1 MVSFK
6 CFKIC
11 NVDNIISNWYII
23 VNIFIFIIKFSFNL
37 GVACSGLKDKTL
49 YAMASSTAACSGM
62 RIVHACCF
70 PSSLQ
75 FLCAVK
81 LREVVPDDKNVL
93 DVVTVPPG
101 LKQFL
106 QNNLSWL
113 LDKSDLEE
121 DFKACCM
128 TSNSTTSPDEIGN
141 RPTTNMYLLISSFFE
156 RRVLR
161 ENSLRDS
168 ETANR
173 EDSPERSAKRSRTSD

>member
-1 MVSFK
+1 
-6 CFKIC
+6 
-11 NVDNIISNWYII
+11 
-23 VNIFIFIIKFSFNL
+23 
-37 GVACSGLKDKTL
+37 
-49 YAMASSTAACSGM
+49 MASSTAACSGM

-81 LREVVPDDKNVL
+81 LREIVPDDKNVL
-93 DVVTVPPG
+93 DVIAVPPG

-128 TSNSTTSPDEIGN
+128 TSNVTSHHDETAS
-141 RPTTNMYLLISSFFE
+141 RPTTSMYLLISSFFE
-156 RRVLR
+156 RRVSENAAR
-161 ENSLRDS
+161 ER
-168 ETANR
+168 ETTNR
-173 EDSPERSAKRSRTSD
+173 EDSTERSAKRSRTSD

>member
-1 MVSFK
+1 M
-6 CFKIC
+6 
-11 NVDNIISNWYII
+11 
-23 VNIFIFIIKFSFNL
+23 FSFLNL

-81 LREVVPDDKNVL
+81 LRELIPDDKNVL
-93 DVVTVPPG
+93 DVVNMPPG

-113 LDKSDLEE
+113 LNKSDLEE

-128 TSNSTTSPDEIGN
+128 TKNIATNHDEADIK
-141 RPTTNMYLLISSFFE
+141 PTANMYLLISSFFARGILGENSIRDVDIPSSEE
-156 RRVLR
+156 RR
-161 ENSLRDS
+161 DI
-168 ETANR
+168 ANR
-173 EDSPERSAKRSRTSD
+173 EENPERNPKRSRTSD

>member
-1 MVSFK
+1 
-6 CFKIC
+6 
-11 NVDNIISNWYII
+11 
-23 VNIFIFIIKFSFNL
+23 
-37 GVACSGLKDKTL
+37 
-49 YAMASSTAACSGM
+49 MASSTAACSGM

-81 LREVVPDDKNVL
+81 LREMVPDDKNVL
-93 DVVTVPPG
+93 DVIAVPPG

-128 TSNSTTSPDEIGN
+128 TSNITAHDETSS
-141 RPTTNMYLLISSFFE
+141 RPTTSMYLLISSFFE
-156 RRVLR
+156 RRVSESAAR
-161 ENSLRDS
+161 E
-168 ETANR
+168 R
-173 EDSPERSAKRSRTSD
+173 EATSREGSPERSAKRSRTSE